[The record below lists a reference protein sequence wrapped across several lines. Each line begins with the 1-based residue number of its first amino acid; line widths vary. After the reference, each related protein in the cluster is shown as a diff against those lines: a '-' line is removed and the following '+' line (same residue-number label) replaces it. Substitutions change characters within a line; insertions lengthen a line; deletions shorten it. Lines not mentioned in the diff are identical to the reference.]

1 MYFYKKSK
9 VAVIVAARMKSTRL
23 PKKALL
29 PIGGL
34 ASIERCLLQ
43 CMALS
48 DIDRTI
54 LATSDL
60 DEDQVLSKHLLGGQV
75 DFWVGDADDVIS
87 RYIGACEKYNLDAV
101 VRITGDCP
109 LILPELLDYMLHRH
123 MEAEADFSS
132 ALFAPVGS
140 VGEIINTSAL
150 KKVKSHFGKAE
161 LSEYMSWYFLNNPE
175 YFKNNVVEMPVEW
188 RRHYRLTLD
197 YQEDLDMFREL
208 YRQLGNE
215 TRAYGAQEVFNVL
228 DSSPSITSINEHLS
242 LKYESD
248 RDLIDLLNIKT
259 KIK

>member
-1 MYFYKKSK
+1 MHVYKKSK
-9 VAVIVAARMKSTRL
+9 VAVVVAARMKSTRL

-29 PIGGL
+29 PIGGM

-43 CMALS
+43 CMGMS
-48 DIDRTI
+48 GVDQTI

-60 DEDQVLSKHLLGGQV
+60 DEDKVLSKHLLGGQV
-75 DFWVGDADDVIS
+75 DFWVGDPDDVIS

-109 LILPELLDYMLHRH
+109 LVLPELLDYVLHRH

-140 VGEIINTSAL
+140 VGEIISTAAL

-161 LSEYMSWYFLNNPE
+161 LSEYMSWYFINNPE
-175 YFKNNVVEMPVEW
+175 HFKNNVVEMPLEW
-188 RRHYRLTLD
+188 RRQYRLTLD
-197 YQEDLDMFREL
+197 YQEDLDMFRAL
-208 YRQLGNE
+208 YSQLGNE
-215 TRAYGAQEVFNVL
+215 TRAYGAQEVFNIL
-228 DSSPSITSINEHLS
+228 DSTPAISSINEHLT

-248 RDLIDLLNIKT
+248 NDLIDLLKIKT
-259 KIK
+259 KMK